1 MRKREP
7 WPWGVTSSSW
17 QNEFFTVFHPKD
29 TSLDNR
35 PQIKEPFWKSTSPV
49 EKFQHNTTGAKKS
62 EIRCIKEDMK
72 NSFTLPV
79 SPLPQGGIAQCHQ
92 TPWLVIYPMGESES
106 LRVSA
111 WLPKLCG
118 SLSKWPTSFSFHP
131 DYWVM
136 SCPAGGWGGTG
147 READSASRGITGTQ
161 ILLTALW
168 TSSGSLLTSCWW
180 CLICRVPPLAHSTLH
195 ASSIQLPTLWL
206 APCACLW
213 HNESEVLQMLVNVIR
228 KPAPNCRPGRN
239 RKLEHSTLP

>member
-1 MRKREP
+1 MLNVNKRLPQHNKVKTSQDSGLSEIKVWTSSPNTESQLICWMRKREP
-7 WPWGVTSSSW
+7 RPWGVTSSSW
-17 QNEFFTVFHPKD
+17 RNEFFTVFHPKD

-118 SLSKWPTSFSFHP
+118 SLSK
-131 DYWVM
+131 
-136 SCPAGGWGGTG
+136 
-147 READSASRGITGTQ
+147 
-161 ILLTALW
+161 
-168 TSSGSLLTSCWW
+168 
-180 CLICRVPPLAHSTLH
+180 
-195 ASSIQLPTLWL
+195 
-206 APCACLW
+206 
-213 HNESEVLQMLVNVIR
+213 
-228 KPAPNCRPGRN
+228 
-239 RKLEHSTLP
+239 